1 MDQRLEKE
9 KSMLPQHGGVPNFRL
24 RPSGPVLLVLALVLI
39 TGLLLTLSF
48 HLDAAPGDLA
58 AQNRTRLSLIIT
70 LLLSSFI
77 LLAGTGRLWYPHLWK
92 HGNSQRHHRRR
103 SREHRR
109 PSGSSGRS
117 R

>member
-1 MDQRLEKE
+1 
-9 KSMLPQHGGVPNFRL
+9 MLPQHGGVPNFRL
-24 RPSGPVLLVLALVLI
+24 RPSGPALLALAIVLI

-48 HLDAAPGDLA
+48 YMNADPGDLA
-58 AQNRTRLSLIIT
+58 AQNRTKLSLIIT

-77 LLAGTGRLWYPHLWK
+77 LLAATGRLWYPHLWTR
-92 HGNSQRHHRRR
+92 GNSQRHHRRR

-109 PSGSSGRS
+109 RSGYSGRS